1 MPPVRIKQAIVA
13 VCHNSSQVF
22 VETSH
27 ARTENLVKLRD
38 YFVRLFHSLKLKLK
52 ECAIGKYP
60 EFFVGIYRDIFG
72 DSAKSITLHTSR
84 GFRSNTTIAGMQ
96 TICFDI
102 FPGFSAT

>member
-1 MPPVRIKQAIVA
+1 MLSV
-13 VCHNSSQVF
+13 N
-22 VETSH
+22 
-27 ARTENLVKLRD
+27 TENL
-38 YFVRLFHSLKLKLK
+38 
-52 ECAIGKYP
+52 
-60 EFFVGIYRDIFG
+60 FVGIYRDIFG